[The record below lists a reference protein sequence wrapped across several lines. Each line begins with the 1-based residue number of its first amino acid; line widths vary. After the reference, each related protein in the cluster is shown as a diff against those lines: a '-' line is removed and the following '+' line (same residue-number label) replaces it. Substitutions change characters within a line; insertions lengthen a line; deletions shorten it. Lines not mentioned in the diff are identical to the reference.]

1 MVPLKSWIEKLILRC
16 AKKDEVNQFTKEQ
29 RIEKKVNIVN
39 SDVATNSVPTPNTIG
54 VLGSVDFK
62 DSRDALIAALEAYR
76 TPAEGKGIRLRIN
89 DNYLGFRVSDE
100 GIPTSYVNHPNPDG
114 PANQIATMKYVAD
127 WGNALQSALNG
138 LDNLS
143 QNTLDTLN
151 NTLFNTLEYPA
162 SDSNALVTSKGIYT
176 YGQNLI
182 STLMH
187 NVNTAIDGITFANT
201 TYSFALNGNNLIITP
216 NSGNAQTIDL
226 STIVPSINN
235 NNRFGSVETSGLY
248 AGYRIWRNGNLVAV
262 FVPGGDSIN
271 SGEAVSKVLPFA
283 MQAIVI
289 STHTV
294 GAFIGS
300 NNVTGIDQDNGTY
313 SIRLIDRGDITK
325 VEVSYT
331 SANSSS
337 NPNEENSS
345 DTNEDNSSNTD
356 PNTNTNPNTS
366 EDTDPNSNENSNEN
380 TNTNENENTNED
392 TNSNTNENTDPNTDP
407 SENPSEN
414 PSEDTSPS
422 TGVFPDITII
432 GWIL

>member
-39 SDVATNSVPTPNTIG
+39 SDVATNSVPTPNTTG

-76 TPAEGKGIRLRIN
+76 TPMEGKGIRLRIN

-114 PANQIATMKYVAD
+114 PTNQIATMKYVAD

-151 NTLFNTLEYPA
+151 NTLFNTLEYPV

-176 YGQNLI
+176 YGQNII

-201 TYSFALNGNNLIITP
+201 TYSFALNGNNLVITP
-216 NSGNAQTIDL
+216 NSGNAQTVDL
-226 STIVPSINN
+226 SSIVPSINN
-235 NNRFGSVETSGLY
+235 NNKFGSVETSGLY
-248 AGYRIWRNGNLVAV
+248 AGYRIWRNGNLAAV

-283 MQAIVI
+283 MKAIVI

-294 GAFIGS
+294 GSFIGS
-300 NNVTGIDQDNGTY
+300 SSVSGTCQDNGNY
-313 SIRLIDRGDITK
+313 IIRLIDKGDITK

-345 DTNEDNSSNTD
+345 DTNADNSSNTD
-356 PNTNTNPNTS
+356 SNTN
-366 EDTDPNSNENSNEN
+366 EDSDPNSNEN
-380 TNTNENENTNED
+380 TNENTNE
-392 TNSNTNENTDPNTDP
+392 NANEESNTNEDTEP
-407 SENPSEN
+407 SEE
-414 PSEDTSPS
+414 PSEDNSPS

-432 GWIL
+432 GWVL

>member
-1 MVPLKSWIEKLILRC
+1 MIPLKSWIEKLILRC
-16 AKKDEVNQFTKEQ
+16 AKKDEINKFIKEQ
-29 RIEKKVNIVN
+29 QIEKKLNVVN
-39 SDVATNSVPTPNTIG
+39 SDVATNSVPTPNTTG

-76 TPAEGKGIRLRIN
+76 TPMEGKGIRLRIN

-143 QNTLDTLN
+143 QSTLDTLN
-151 NTLFNTLEYPA
+151 NTLFNTLEYPV

-176 YGQNLI
+176 YGQNII
-182 STLMH
+182 STLTH

-201 TYSFALNGNNLIITP
+201 TYSFALNGNNLVITP

-235 NNRFGSVETSGLY
+235 NNSPGSVETDDIY
-248 AGYRIWRNGNLVAV
+248 AGYRVWRNGNLAAV
-262 FVPGGDSIN
+262 FVPGGNSIN
-271 SGEAVSKVLPFA
+271 SGEAISKTLPFA
-283 MQAIVI
+283 MKAIVI

-294 GAFIGS
+294 GSFIGS
-300 NNVTGIDQDNGTY
+300 SSVSGIDQDNGNYT
-313 SIRLIDRGDITK
+313 IRLIKNGIK

-331 SANSSS
+331 SGNNSS
-337 NPNEENSS
+337 NPS
-345 DTNEDNSSNTD
+345 EDNSSNPNTD
-356 PNTNTNPNTS
+356 PNTNT
-366 EDTDPNSNENSNEN
+366 DTDENSNE
-380 TNTNENENTNED
+380 D
-392 TNSNTNENTDPNTDP
+392 NSTNTDPNTNEDP
-407 SENPSEN
+407 NTDTNED
-414 PSEDTSPS
+414 PSEDTTPS

-432 GWIL
+432 GWVL

>member
-1 MVPLKSWIEKLILRC
+1 MIPLKSWIEKLIIRC
-16 AKKDEVNQFTKEQ
+16 AKKDEVNKFIKEQ
-29 RIEKKVNIVN
+29 QIEKKVNIVN
-39 SDVATNSVPTPNTIG
+39 SDVATNSVPTPNTTG
-54 VLGSVDFK
+54 VLGSVNFK

-76 TPAEGKGIRLRIN
+76 TPMEGKGIRLRIN

-100 GIPTSYVNHPNPDG
+100 GISTSYVNHPNPDG

-151 NTLFNTLEYPA
+151 NTLFNTLEYPV

-176 YGQNLI
+176 YGQNII

-201 TYSFALNGNNLIITP
+201 TYSFALNGNNLVITP
-216 NSGNAQTIDL
+216 NSGNAQTVDL
-226 STIVPSINN
+226 SSIVPSINN
-235 NNRFGSVETSGLY
+235 NNRSGSVETSGMY
-248 AGYRIWRNGNLVAV
+248 AGYRIWRNGNLAAV

-271 SGEAVSKVLPFA
+271 SGEAISKTLPFA
-283 MQAIVI
+283 MKAIVI

-294 GAFIGS
+294 GSFIGS
-300 NNVTGIDQDNGTY
+300 NSVTGIDQDNGTY

-345 DTNEDNSSNTD
+345 NTNEDNPSNEDTNTD
-356 PNTNTNPNTS
+356 PNTNTDTNTDTNENSNEDNSTNTDPNTN
-366 EDTDPNSNENSNEN
+366 EDTDPNSNEN
-380 TNTNENENTNED
+380 
-392 TNSNTNENTDPNTDP
+392 TDP
-407 SENPSEN
+407 SEDP
-414 PSEDTSPS
+414 SPS

-432 GWIL
+432 GWIV

>member
-1 MVPLKSWIEKLILRC
+1 MVPLKTWIEKLIIRC
-16 AKKDEVNQFTKEQ
+16 AKKDEINKFIKEQ
-29 RIEKKVNIVN
+29 QIEKKVNIVN
-39 SDVATNSVPTPNTIG
+39 SDVATNSVPTPNTTG
-54 VLGSVDFK
+54 VLGSVNFK

-76 TPAEGKGIRLRIN
+76 TPMEGKGIRLRIN

-127 WGNALQSALNG
+127 WGNALQASLNG
-138 LDNLS
+138 LNNLS

-151 NTLFNTLEYPA
+151 NTLFNTLEYPV

-176 YGQNLI
+176 YGQNII

-226 STIVPSINN
+226 STIIPSINSN
-235 NNRFGSVETSGLY
+235 NSPGSVETEEDMY
-248 AGYRIWRNGNLVAV
+248 TGYRIWRNGNLAAV

-271 SGEAVSKVLPFA
+271 SGEAVSKVLPFT

-294 GAFIGS
+294 GSFIGS
-300 NNVTGIDQDNGTY
+300 SSASGTSQDNGNYT
-313 SIRLIDRGDITK
+313 IRLIDRGDITK

-331 SANSSS
+331 SGNNSPSPS
-337 NPNEENSS
+337 
-345 DTNEDNSSNTD
+345 EDNSSNTD
-356 PNTNTNPNTS
+356 PNTNTDPNEDNSSNENPNT
-366 EDTDPNSNENSNEN
+366 NENTDSNTNEN
-380 TNTNENENTNED
+380 TNTNENSNEDNSTNTDPNTNED
-392 TNSNTNENTDPNTDP
+392 TDPNTDP

-414 PSEDTSPS
+414 PSPS

>member
-1 MVPLKSWIEKLILRC
+1 MIPLKSWIEKLILRC

-29 RIEKKVNIVN
+29 QIEKKLNVVN
-39 SDVATNSVPTPNTIG
+39 SDVATNSVPTPNTTG
-54 VLGSVDFK
+54 VLGSVAFK

-76 TPAEGKGIRLRIN
+76 TPMEGKGIRLRIN
-89 DNYLGFRVSDE
+89 DNYLGFRISDE

-151 NTLFNTLEYPA
+151 NTLFNTLEYPV

-176 YGQNLI
+176 YGQNII

-187 NVNTAIDGITFANT
+187 NVNTAIDSITFANT
-201 TYSFALNGNNLIITP
+201 TYSFALNNNNLVITP

-235 NNRFGSVETSGLY
+235 NNRSGSVETSGMY
-248 AGYRIWRNGNLVAV
+248 TGYRIWRNGNLAVV

-294 GAFIGS
+294 GSFIGS
-300 NNVTGIDQDNGTY
+300 SSISGTCQDNSNY
-313 SIRLIDRGDITK
+313 IIRLIDRGDITK

-345 DTNEDNSSNTD
+345 DTNEDNSSNEDTNTDTNENSNEDNSTNTD
-356 PNTNTNPNTS
+356 PNTN
-366 EDTDPNSNENSNEN
+366 EDTDPS
-380 TNTNENENTNED
+380 ED
-392 TNSNTNENTDPNTDP
+392 
-407 SENPSEN
+407 

>member
-39 SDVATNSVPTPNTIG
+39 SDVATNSVPTPNTTG

-76 TPAEGKGIRLRIN
+76 TPMEGKGIRLRIN

-114 PANQIATMKYVAD
+114 PTNQIATMKYVAD

-151 NTLFNTLEYPA
+151 NTLFNTLEYPV

-176 YGQNLI
+176 YGQNII

-201 TYSFALNGNNLIITP
+201 TYSFALNGNNLVITP
-216 NSGNAQTIDL
+216 NSGNAQTVDL
-226 STIVPSINN
+226 SSIVPSINN
-235 NNRFGSVETSGLY
+235 NNKFGSVETSGLY
-248 AGYRIWRNGNLVAV
+248 AGYRIWRNGNLAAV

-283 MQAIVI
+283 MKAIVI

-294 GAFIGS
+294 GSFIGS
-300 NNVTGIDQDNGTY
+300 SSVSGTCQDNGNY
-313 SIRLIDRGDITK
+313 IIRLIDKGDITK

-345 DTNEDNSSNTD
+345 DTNADNSSNTD
-356 PNTNTNPNTS
+356 SNTN
-366 EDTDPNSNENSNEN
+366 EDSDPNSNEN
-380 TNTNENENTNED
+380 TNENANEESNTNED
-392 TNSNTNENTDPNTDP
+392 TEP
-407 SENPSEN
+407 SEE
-414 PSEDTSPS
+414 PSEDNSPS

-432 GWIL
+432 GWVL

>member
-16 AKKDEVNQFTKEQ
+16 AKKDEVNKFIKEQ
-29 RIEKKVNIVN
+29 QIEKKLNVVN
-39 SDVATNSVPTPNTIG
+39 SDVATNSVPTPNTTG

-76 TPAEGKGIRLRIN
+76 TPMEGKGIRLRIN

-100 GIPTSYVNHPNPDG
+100 GISTSYVNHPNPDG

-151 NTLFNTLEYPA
+151 NTLFNTLEYPV

-176 YGQNLI
+176 YGQNII

-216 NSGNAQTIDL
+216 NSGNTQTIDL
-226 STIVPSINN
+226 STIVPSINSN
-235 NNRFGSVETSGLY
+235 NSLGSVETESIY
-248 AGYRIWRNGNLVAV
+248 AGYRIWRNGNLAAV
-262 FVPGGDSIN
+262 FVPGGNSIN
-271 SGEAVSKVLPFA
+271 SGEAISKTLPFA
-283 MQAIVI
+283 MQAIII

-294 GAFIGS
+294 GSFIGS
-300 NNVTGIDQDNGTY
+300 SSVSGTCQDNSNYT
-313 SIRLIDRGDITK
+313 IRLIKNGIK

-331 SANSSS
+331 SGNNSSNPSEDNSSS
-337 NPNEENSS
+337 EDPNIDPNIDPNTNTDTNENS
-345 DTNEDNSSNTD
+345 NEDNSTNTD
-356 PNTNTNPNTS
+356 PNTN
-366 EDTDPNSNENSNEN
+366 E
-380 TNTNENENTNED
+380 
-392 TNSNTNENTDPNTDP
+392 DPNTDTN
-407 SENPSEN
+407 ED

-422 TGVFPDITII
+422 TGIFPDITII
-432 GWIL
+432 GWVL

>member
-1 MVPLKSWIEKLILRC
+1 MIPLKSWIEKLILRC
-16 AKKDEVNQFTKEQ
+16 AKKDEINKFIKEQ
-29 RIEKKVNIVN
+29 QIEKKLNIVN
-39 SDVATNSVPTPNTIG
+39 SNVATNSVPTPNTTG

-76 TPAEGKGIRLRIN
+76 TPMEGKGIRLRIN

-151 NTLFNTLEYPA
+151 NTLFNTLEYPV

-176 YGQNLI
+176 YGQNII

-201 TYSFALNGNNLIITP
+201 TYSFALNGNNLVITP
-216 NSGNAQTIDL
+216 NSGNAQTVDL
-226 STIVPSINN
+226 SSIVPSINN
-235 NNRFGSVETSGLY
+235 NNRSGSVETSGMY
-248 AGYRIWRNGNLVAV
+248 AGYRIWRNGNLAAV

-271 SGEAVSKVLPFA
+271 SGEAVSKVLPFT
-283 MQAIVI
+283 MKAIVI

-300 NNVTGIDQDNGTY
+300 DSVTGIDQDNGTY

-331 SANSSS
+331 SGNNSS
-337 NPNEENSS
+337 NPSEDNSSNTDTDPNEDNSS
-345 DTNEDNSSNTD
+345 DTNEDNSSSEDPNTD
-356 PNTNTNPNTS
+356 PTTNA
-366 EDTDPNSNENSNEN
+366 DTNENSNEDN
-380 TNTNENENTNED
+380 PT
-392 TNSNTNENTDPNTDP
+392 NTDPDTN
-407 SENPSEN
+407 ENPSEN
-414 PSEDTSPS
+414 PSEDTTPS
-422 TGVFPDITII
+422 TGIFPDITII
-432 GWIL
+432 GWVL

>member
-39 SDVATNSVPTPNTIG
+39 SDVATKSVPTPNTTG

-76 TPAEGKGIRLRIN
+76 TPMEGKGIRLRIN

-114 PANQIATMKYVAD
+114 PTNQIATMKYVAD

-151 NTLFNTLEYPA
+151 NTLFNTLEYPV

-176 YGQNLI
+176 YGQNII

-201 TYSFALNGNNLIITP
+201 TYSFALNGNNLVITP
-216 NSGNAQTIDL
+216 NSGNAQTVDL
-226 STIVPSINN
+226 SSIVPSINN
-235 NNRFGSVETSGLY
+235 NNKFGSVETSGLY
-248 AGYRIWRNGNLVAV
+248 AGYRIWRNGNLAAV

-283 MQAIVI
+283 MKAIVI

-294 GAFIGS
+294 GSFIGS
-300 NNVTGIDQDNGTY
+300 SSVSGTCQDNGNY
-313 SIRLIDRGDITK
+313 IIRLIDKGDITK

-345 DTNEDNSSNTD
+345 DTNADNSSNTD
-356 PNTNTNPNTS
+356 SNTN
-366 EDTDPNSNENSNEN
+366 EDSDPNSNEN
-380 TNTNENENTNED
+380 TNENTNEE
-392 TNSNTNENTDPNTDP
+392 SNTNEDTEP
-407 SENPSEN
+407 SEE
-414 PSEDTSPS
+414 PSEDNSPS

-432 GWIL
+432 GWVL

>member
-1 MVPLKSWIEKLILRC
+1 MIPLKSWIEKLILRC
-16 AKKDEVNQFTKEQ
+16 AKKDEVNKFIKEQ
-29 RIEKKVNIVN
+29 QIEKKLNIVN
-39 SDVATNSVPTPNTIG
+39 SDVATNSVPTPNTTG
-54 VLGSVDFK
+54 VLGSVNFK

-76 TPAEGKGIRLRIN
+76 TPMEGKGIRLRIN

-151 NTLFNTLEYPA
+151 NTLFNTLEYPV

-176 YGQNLI
+176 YGQNII

-201 TYSFALNGNNLIITP
+201 TYSFALNGNNLVITP

-235 NNRFGSVETSGLY
+235 NNSPGSVETDDIY
-248 AGYRIWRNGNLVAV
+248 AGYRIWRNGNLAAV
-262 FVPGGDSIN
+262 FVPGGNSIN
-271 SGEAVSKVLPFA
+271 SGEAISKTLPFA
-283 MQAIVI
+283 MKAIVI

-294 GAFIGS
+294 GSFIGS
-300 NNVTGIDQDNGTY
+300 SSVSGIDQDNGNYT
-313 SIRLIDRGDITK
+313 IRLIKNGIK

-331 SANSSS
+331 SGNNSSNPSEDNSS
-337 NPNEENSS
+337 NPN
-345 DTNEDNSSNTD
+345 TNPNTD
-356 PNTNTNPNTS
+356 PNTNADTDENSNEDNSTN
-366 EDTDPNSNENSNEN
+366 TDPNTNEN
-380 TNTNENENTNED
+380 TNTNENENTNE
-392 TNSNTNENTDPNTDP
+392 NTD
-407 SENPSEN
+407 SSEN
-414 PSEDTSPS
+414 PSEDTTPS

-432 GWIL
+432 GWVL

>member
-16 AKKDEVNQFTKEQ
+16 AKKDEVNKFIKEQ
-29 RIEKKVNIVN
+29 QIEKKVNIVN
-39 SDVATNSVPTPNTIG
+39 SDVATNSVPTPNTTG

-62 DSRDALIAALEAYR
+62 DARDALIAALEAYR
-76 TPAEGKGIRLRIN
+76 TPMEGKGIRLRIN

-151 NTLFNTLEYPA
+151 NTLFNTLEYPV

-176 YGQNLI
+176 YGQNII
-182 STLMH
+182 STLTH
-187 NVNTAIDGITFANT
+187 NVNNAIADITFANT
-201 TYSFALNGNNLIITP
+201 TYSFALNGNNLVITP
-216 NSGNAQTIDL
+216 NSGNAQTVDL
-226 STIVPSINN
+226 STIVPSINSN
-235 NNRFGSVETSGLY
+235 NSPGSVETENDIY
-248 AGYRIWRNGNLVAV
+248 TGYRIWRNGNLAAV

-271 SGEAVSKVLPFA
+271 SGEAVSKTLPFA
-283 MQAIVI
+283 MKAIVI

-294 GAFIGS
+294 GSFIGS
-300 NNVTGIDQDNGTY
+300 SSVSGTCQDNGNYT
-313 SIRLIDRGDITK
+313 IRLIKNGIK

-331 SANSSS
+331 S
-337 NPNEENSS
+337 
-345 DTNEDNSSNTD
+345 EDNSSNTNENNSSD
-356 PNTNTNPNTS
+356 TNTDNTNTSENTDV
-366 EDTDPNSNENSNEN
+366 DTNTDTNENSNE
-380 TNTNENENTNED
+380 D
-392 TNSNTNENTDPNTDP
+392 NSTNTDPNTNEDP
-407 SENPSEN
+407 NTDTNED
-414 PSEDTSPS
+414 PSEDTTPS

>member
-1 MVPLKSWIEKLILRC
+1 MIPLKSWIEKLILRC
-16 AKKDEVNQFTKEQ
+16 AKKDEINKFIKEQ
-29 RIEKKVNIVN
+29 QIEKKLNVVN
-39 SDVATNSVPTPNTIG
+39 SDVATNSVPTPNTTG

-76 TPAEGKGIRLRIN
+76 TPMEGKGIRLRIN

-143 QNTLDTLN
+143 QSTLDTLN
-151 NTLFNTLEYPA
+151 NTLFNTLEYPV

-176 YGQNLI
+176 YGQNII
-182 STLMH
+182 STLTH

-201 TYSFALNGNNLIITP
+201 TYSFALNGNNLVITP

-248 AGYRIWRNGNLVAV
+248 AGYRIWRNGNLAAI
-262 FVPGGDSIN
+262 FVPGGDNIN
-271 SGEAVSKVLPFA
+271 NGESVSKVLPFA

-294 GAFIGS
+294 GSFIGS
-300 NNVTGIDQDNGTY
+300 SSVSGTCQDNSNY
-313 SIRLIDRGDITK
+313 IIRLIDKGGIAK

-345 DTNEDNSSNTD
+345 DTNEDNPSNEDTNTD
-356 PNTNTNPNTS
+356 PNTNT
-366 EDTDPNSNENSNEN
+366 DTNENSNENSNE
-380 TNTNENENTNED
+380 D
-392 TNSNTNENTDPNTDP
+392 NSTNTDPNTNEDP
-407 SENPSEN
+407 NTDTNED
-414 PSEDTSPS
+414 PSEDTTPS

-432 GWIL
+432 GWVL

>member
-1 MVPLKSWIEKLILRC
+1 MIPLKSWIEKLIIRC
-16 AKKDEVNQFTKEQ
+16 AKKDEVNKFIKEQ
-29 RIEKKVNIVN
+29 QVEKKINIVN

-54 VLGSVDFK
+54 VLGSIDFK

-127 WGNALQSALNG
+127 WGNALQAALNG

-143 QNTLDTLN
+143 QSTLDTLN
-151 NTLFNTLEYPA
+151 NTLFNTLEYPV

-176 YGQNLI
+176 YGQNII
-182 STLMH
+182 STLTH
-187 NVNTAIDGITFANT
+187 NVNNAIAGITFANT
-201 TYSFALNGNNLIITP
+201 TYSFALNGNNLVITP

-235 NNRFGSVETSGLY
+235 NNSPGSVETDDIY
-248 AGYRIWRNGNLVAV
+248 AGYRVWRNGNLAAV
-262 FVPGGDSIN
+262 FVPGGNSIN
-271 SGEAVSKVLPFA
+271 SGEAFSKTLPFA
-283 MQAIVI
+283 MKAIVI

-294 GAFIGS
+294 GSFIGS
-300 NNVTGIDQDNGTY
+300 SSVSGIDQDNGNYT
-313 SIRLIDRGDITK
+313 IRLIKNGIK
-325 VEVSYT
+325 VEVSYI

-345 DTNEDNSSNTD
+345 DTNTD
-356 PNTNTNPNTS
+356 PNTS
-366 EDTDPNSNENSNEN
+366 ENTDPNSNEN
-380 TNTNENENTNED
+380 TDTNENSNED
-392 TNSNTNENTDPNTDP
+392 NSTNTDPNTNENTDPNTDP
-407 SENPSEN
+407 SE
-414 PSEDTSPS
+414 DTTPS

-432 GWIL
+432 GWVL

>member
-1 MVPLKSWIEKLILRC
+1 MVPLKSWIEKLIIRC
-16 AKKDEVNQFTKEQ
+16 AKKDEINKFIKEQ
-29 RIEKKVNIVN
+29 QVEKKINIVN
-39 SDVATNSVPTPNTIG
+39 SDVATNSVPTPNTTG

-76 TPAEGKGIRLRIN
+76 TPMEGKGIRLRIN

-151 NTLFNTLEYPA
+151 NTLFNTLEYPVN
-162 SDSNALVTSKGIYT
+162 DSNALVTSKGIYT
-176 YGQNLI
+176 YGQNI
-182 STLMH
+182 MSTLMH

-201 TYSFALNGNNLIITP
+201 TYSFALNGNNLVITP
-216 NSGNAQTIDL
+216 NSGNAQTVDL
-226 STIVPSINN
+226 SSIVPSINN
-235 NNRFGSVETSGLY
+235 NNKFGSVETSGLY
-248 AGYRIWRNGNLVAV
+248 AGYRIWRNGNLAAV

-283 MQAIVI
+283 MKAIVI

-294 GAFIGS
+294 GSFIGS
-300 NNVTGIDQDNGTY
+300 SSASGTSQDNGNYT
-313 SIRLIDRGDITK
+313 IRLIDRGDITK

-337 NPNEENSS
+337 NPNEDNPS
-345 DTNEDNSSNTD
+345 DTNEDNPSNEDPNTD
-356 PNTNTNPNTS
+356 PNTNTDTNENS
-366 EDTDPNSNENSNEN
+366 NEDNSTNTDPNTNEN
-380 TNTNENENTNED
+380 TNTNENENTNE
-392 TNSNTNENTDPNTDP
+392 NTD
-407 SENPSEN
+407 SSEN
-414 PSEDTSPS
+414 PSEDTTPS

-432 GWIL
+432 GWVL

>member
-1 MVPLKSWIEKLILRC
+1 MIPLKSWIEKLILRC
-16 AKKDEVNQFTKEQ
+16 AKKDEINKFIKEQ
-29 RIEKKVNIVN
+29 QIEKKLNIVN
-39 SDVATNSVPTPNTIG
+39 SDVATNSVPTPNTTG

-62 DSRDALIAALEAYR
+62 DARDALIAALEAYR
-76 TPAEGKGIRLRIN
+76 TPMEGKGIRLRIN

-151 NTLFNTLEYPA
+151 NTLFNTLEYPV

-176 YGQNLI
+176 YGQNII
-182 STLMH
+182 STLTH
-187 NVNTAIDGITFANT
+187 NVNNAIAGITFANT
-201 TYSFALNGNNLIITP
+201 TYSFTLNGNNLVITP

-235 NNRFGSVETSGLY
+235 NNSPGSVETDDIY
-248 AGYRIWRNGNLVAV
+248 AGYRIWRNGNLAAV
-262 FVPGGDSIN
+262 FVPGGNSIN
-271 SGEAVSKVLPFA
+271 SGEAFSKTLPFA
-283 MQAIVI
+283 MKAIVI

-294 GAFIGS
+294 GSFIGS
-300 NNVTGIDQDNGTY
+300 SSVSGIDQDNGNYT
-313 SIRLIDRGDITK
+313 IRLIKNGIK
-325 VEVSYT
+325 VEVSYI

-345 DTNEDNSSNTD
+345 DTNEDNPSNEDTNTD
-356 PNTNTNPNTS
+356 PNTNT
-366 EDTDPNSNENSNEN
+366 DTNENSNENSNE
-380 TNTNENENTNED
+380 D
-392 TNSNTNENTDPNTDP
+392 NSTNTDPNTNEDP
-407 SENPSEN
+407 NTDTNED
-414 PSEDTSPS
+414 PSEDTTPS

>member
-1 MVPLKSWIEKLILRC
+1 MIPLKSWIEKLILRC
-16 AKKDEVNQFTKEQ
+16 ANKDEINKFIKEQ
-29 RIEKKVNIVN
+29 QIEKKLNVVN

-54 VLGSVDFK
+54 VLGSIDFK

-127 WGNALQSALNG
+127 WGNALQAALNG

-143 QNTLDTLN
+143 QSTLDTLN
-151 NTLFNTLEYPA
+151 NTLFNTLEYPV

-176 YGQNLI
+176 YGQNII
-182 STLMH
+182 STLTH
-187 NVNTAIDGITFANT
+187 NVNNAIAGITFANT
-201 TYSFALNGNNLIITP
+201 TYSFALNGNNLVITP

-235 NNRFGSVETSGLY
+235 NNRSGSVETSGMY
-248 AGYRIWRNGNLVAV
+248 AGYRIWRNGNLAAV

-271 SGEAVSKVLPFA
+271 SGEAVSKVLPFT
-283 MQAIVI
+283 MKAIVI
-289 STHTV
+289 STYTV

-300 NNVTGIDQDNGTY
+300 DSVTGIDQDNGTY

-345 DTNEDNSSNTD
+345 DTNEDNPSNEDTNTD
-356 PNTNTNPNTS
+356 PNTNT
-366 EDTDPNSNENSNEN
+366 DTNENSNENSNE
-380 TNTNENENTNED
+380 D
-392 TNSNTNENTDPNTDP
+392 NSTNTDPNTNEDP
-407 SENPSEN
+407 NED
-414 PSEDTSPS
+414 PSEDTTPS

-432 GWIL
+432 GWVL

>member
-1 MVPLKSWIEKLILRC
+1 MIPLKSWIEKLILRC
-16 AKKDEVNQFTKEQ
+16 AKKDEINQFTKEQ
-29 RIEKKVNIVN
+29 QIEKKVNIVN
-39 SDVATNSVPTPNTIG
+39 SDVATNSVPTPNTTG
-54 VLGSVDFK
+54 VLGSVEFK

-76 TPAEGKGIRLRIN
+76 TPMEGKGIRLRIN

-143 QNTLDTLN
+143 QSTLDTLN
-151 NTLFNTLEYPA
+151 NTLFNTLEYPV

-176 YGQNLI
+176 YGQNII

-201 TYSFALNGNNLIITP
+201 TYSFALNGNNLVITP

-248 AGYRIWRNGNLVAV
+248 AGYRIWRNGNLAAI
-262 FVPGGDSIN
+262 FVPGGDNIN
-271 SGEAVSKVLPFA
+271 NGESVSKVLPFA

-294 GAFIGS
+294 GSFIGS
-300 NNVTGIDQDNGTY
+300 SSVSGTCQDNSNY
-313 SIRLIDRGDITK
+313 IIRLIDKGGIAK

-345 DTNEDNSSNTD
+345 DTNEDNPSNEDTNTD
-356 PNTNTNPNTS
+356 PNTNT
-366 EDTDPNSNENSNEN
+366 DTNENSNENSNE
-380 TNTNENENTNED
+380 D
-392 TNSNTNENTDPNTDP
+392 NSTNTDPNTNEDP
-407 SENPSEN
+407 NTDTNED
-414 PSEDTSPS
+414 PSEDTTPS

-432 GWIL
+432 GWVL

>member
-1 MVPLKSWIEKLILRC
+1 MIPLKSWIEKLILRC
-16 AKKDEVNQFTKEQ
+16 AKKDEINRFTKEQ
-29 RIEKKVNIVN
+29 QIEKKVNIIN
-39 SDVATNSVPTPNTIG
+39 SDVATNSVPTPNTTG

-76 TPAEGKGIRLRIN
+76 TPMEGKGIRLRIN

-127 WGNALQSALNG
+127 WGNALQLALNG

-151 NTLFNTLEYPA
+151 NTLFNTLEYPV

-176 YGQNLI
+176 YGQNII

-216 NSGNAQTIDL
+216 NSGNAQTVDL
-226 STIVPSINN
+226 SSIVPNINN

-248 AGYRIWRNGNLVAV
+248 AGYRIWRNGNLAAV

-294 GAFIGS
+294 GSFIGS
-300 NNVTGIDQDNGTY
+300 SSVSGTCQDNSNY
-313 SIRLIDRGDITK
+313 IIRLIDRGDITK

-337 NPNEENSS
+337 NPNE
-345 DTNEDNSSNTD
+345 DNSSNTD
-356 PNTNTNPNTS
+356 PNTNTDTNENSNEDNSTNTNPNTN
-366 EDTDPNSNENSNEN
+366 EDTDPNTNENTNEN

-392 TNSNTNENTDPNTDP
+392 SN
-407 SENPSEN
+407 
-414 PSEDTSPS
+414 EDTPPS

>member
-1 MVPLKSWIEKLILRC
+1 MIPLKSWIEKLILRC
-16 AKKDEVNQFTKEQ
+16 AKKDEINKFIKEQ
-29 RIEKKVNIVN
+29 QIEKKLNIVN
-39 SDVATNSVPTPNTIG
+39 STVATNSVPTPNTTG

-62 DSRDALIAALEAYR
+62 DARDALIAALEAYR
-76 TPAEGKGIRLRIN
+76 TPMEGKGIRLRIN

-127 WGNALQSALNG
+127 WGNALQLALNG

-151 NTLFNTLEYPA
+151 NTLFNTLEYPV
-162 SDSNALVTSKGIYT
+162 SDSNALVTSNGIYR
-176 YGQNLI
+176 YGQNII

-226 STIVPSINN
+226 STIVPSINSN
-235 NNRFGSVETSGLY
+235 NSPGSVETEEGIY
-248 AGYRIWRNGNLVAV
+248 TGYRIWRNGNLAAV

-271 SGEAVSKVLPFA
+271 SGEAISKTLPFA
-283 MQAIVI
+283 MKAIVI

-294 GAFIGS
+294 GSFIGS
-300 NNVTGIDQDNGTY
+300 SSASGTSQDNGNY
-313 SIRLIDRGDITK
+313 IIRLIKNGIK

-345 DTNEDNSSNTD
+345 DTNTDNPDTNENTNTDTNTDTNENSNEDNPTNTD
-356 PNTNTNPNTS
+356 PNTN
-366 EDTDPNSNENSNEN
+366 EDTDP
-380 TNTNENENTNED
+380 
-392 TNSNTNENTDPNTDP
+392 NTDPNTDP
-407 SENPSEN
+407 SEDP
-414 PSEDTSPS
+414 TPS

>member
-1 MVPLKSWIEKLILRC
+1 MIPLKSWIEKLIIRC
-16 AKKDEVNQFTKEQ
+16 AKKDEVNKFIKEQ
-29 RIEKKVNIVN
+29 QVEKKINIVN

-54 VLGSVDFK
+54 VLGSIDFK

-127 WGNALQSALNG
+127 WGNALQAALNG

-143 QNTLDTLN
+143 QSTLDTLN
-151 NTLFNTLEYPA
+151 NTLFNTLEYPV

-176 YGQNLI
+176 YGQNII
-182 STLMH
+182 STLTH
-187 NVNTAIDGITFANT
+187 NVNNAIAGITFANT
-201 TYSFALNGNNLIITP
+201 TYSFALNGNNLVITP

-235 NNRFGSVETSGLY
+235 NNSPGSVETDDIY
-248 AGYRIWRNGNLVAV
+248 AGYRVWRNGNLAAV
-262 FVPGGDSIN
+262 FVPGGNSIN
-271 SGEAVSKVLPFA
+271 SGEAFSKTLPFA
-283 MQAIVI
+283 MKAIVI

-294 GAFIGS
+294 GSFIGS
-300 NNVTGIDQDNGTY
+300 SSVSGIDQDNGNYT
-313 SIRLIDRGDITK
+313 IRLIKNGIK

-331 SANSSS
+331 SGNNSS
-337 NPNEENSS
+337 NPS
-345 DTNEDNSSNTD
+345 EDNSSNPNTD
-356 PNTNTNPNTS
+356 PNTNTDTDENSN
-366 EDTDPNSNENSNEN
+366 EDNSTNTDPNTNEN
-380 TNTNENENTNED
+380 TNTNENENTNE
-392 TNSNTNENTDPNTDP
+392 NTD
-407 SENPSEN
+407 SSEN
-414 PSEDTSPS
+414 PSEDTTPS

-432 GWIL
+432 GWVL